1 MPTFNANHYPYP
13 SRRSAVFA
21 NRGMVATSQPLAA
34 QAGLQ
39 VLQAGGNAIDAAIA
53 AAAAL
58 TVVEP
63 TANGIGGDA
72 FALIWHQGK
81 MHGLNASGPAP
92 QAISL
97 DALKA
102 AGHKNVPKYGAL
114 PVTVPGT
121 PSAWAAMAE
130 RFGRLPL
137 TQSMAGAISLAQE
150 GFPVSPT
157 VAVAWQ
163 QAYENFTQEL
173 KESHFKS
180 WFDTFG
186 SAGNGGRAP
195 QAGEIWRAP
204 DHAST
209 LQAIANDNAR
219 SFYSGTLAEQTAA
232 FIRAAG
238 GYMEVSDLA
247 NFRPQWV
254 DPIRANY
261 RGFDVWEIPPNGH
274 GLVALLALNLLKGF
288 DFSER
293 DTLLTYHRQI
303 EAIKLAYADGLAHI
317 ADIDH
322 MRVSVEDLLSD
333 AYADERRK
341 LIGSHAR
348 LPVAG
353 EPSRGGT
360 VYLCTADNEGN
371 MVSFIQSNYMGF
383 GSGLVVPGTG
393 IALHNRGNNF
403 TLDAAHPNCLAPGK
417 RPYHTII
424 PGFLSKDGQAVGP
437 FGVMGG
443 FMQPQ
448 GHVQMVMNTVDFGLN
463 PQASLDAPR
472 WEWESGNKVSIEHTT
487 AEHLFRGL
495 GPAGLGHE
503 VSWSGNQLGFGR
515 GQIIWRNQYGVL
527 CGGTEPRTD
536 GCVAAW

>member
-1 MPTFNANHYPYP
+1 MPSFNANHYPYA

-21 NRGMVATSQPLAA
+21 HRGMVATSQPLAA

-63 TANGIGGDA
+63 SANGIGGDA
-72 FALIWHQGK
+72 FALIWHKGQ

-92 QAISL
+92 MAMSL
-97 DALKA
+97 DALTA
-102 AGHKNVPKYGAL
+102 AGHKEVPKYGAL

-121 PSAWAAMAE
+121 PSAWVTMAE
-130 RFGRLPL
+130 RFGKLPL
-137 TQSMAGAISLAQE
+137 TRSMAGAISLAQD
-150 GFPVSPT
+150 GFPISPV
-157 VAVAWQ
+157 VAVAWE
-163 QAYENFTQEL
+163 QAYKNFSRVF
-173 KESHFKS
+173 KEDHFKS

-186 SAGNGGRAP
+186 ALDGSGRAP
-195 QAGEIWRAP
+195 RAGEMWRSP
-204 DHAST
+204 GHAST
-209 LQAIANDNAR
+209 LQSIADDNAR
-219 SFYSGTLAEQTAA
+219 SFYQGALAEKTAA

-238 GYMEVSDLA
+238 GYMELSDLA
-247 NFRPQWV
+247 DFRPQWV

-261 RGFDVWEIPPNGH
+261 RGYDVWEIPPNGH
-274 GLVALLALNLLKGF
+274 GLVALLALNMLKGF

-341 LIGSHAR
+341 LIGAR
-348 LPVAG
+348 ATLPVAG
-353 EPSRGGT
+353 DPPRGGT

-393 IALHNRGNNF
+393 ISLHNRGNNF

-424 PGFLSKDGQAVGP
+424 PGFLSKDGEAVGP

-472 WEWESGNKVSIEHTT
+472 WEWESDNKVSIEHST

-495 GPAGLGHE
+495 GSAGLGHE

-515 GQIIWRNQYGVL
+515 GQIIWRDANGVL

-536 GCVAAW
+536 GCIAAW

>member
-274 GLVALLALNLLKGF
+274 GLVALLALNLLRGF